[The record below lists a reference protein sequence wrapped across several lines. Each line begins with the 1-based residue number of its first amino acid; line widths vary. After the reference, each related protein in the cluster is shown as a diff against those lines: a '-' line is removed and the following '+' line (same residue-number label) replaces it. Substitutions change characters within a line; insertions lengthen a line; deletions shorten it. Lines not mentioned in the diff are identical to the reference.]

1 LWSVAALA
9 LASAL
14 GCATTNR
21 TADTT
26 PDTTVNGAQQ
36 KPPPSNAGQ
45 P

>member
-26 PDTTVNGAQQ
+26 AETPANGAEQ